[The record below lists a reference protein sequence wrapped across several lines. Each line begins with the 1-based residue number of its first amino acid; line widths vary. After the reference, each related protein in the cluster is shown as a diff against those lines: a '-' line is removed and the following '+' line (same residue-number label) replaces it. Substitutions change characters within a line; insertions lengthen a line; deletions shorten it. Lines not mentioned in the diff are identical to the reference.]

1 MLFRSYCTAAIAA
14 MVMAAAP
21 SSPFA
26 AAASTD
32 AVEKNLR
39 GEAASA
45 NKHQPQNR
53 VLQEEEEFIF
63 LEADIQ
69 YEDGV
74 TAASRKLQGNSGNNP
89 NRPEHTMNVQD
100 IHGMIYE
107 IEAGSGDT
115 AGASSGATVTLPD
128 NAYMN
133 DKGKINL
140 GGGTLNKKEKKEK
153 RDLQE
158 DDSSTELRRHLATLG
173 TKTVVAVR
181 VIANGAAYNRADEAG
196 LSDDVFGTNGDAFNL
211 KTGYEGCSHGQLIIN
226 PGGGDKGINDGV
238 VTITV
243 STAATSGN
251 DVNMRNDITAAINAQ
266 FGVTNPTQ
274 IADHWMYC
282 LPPGVMNGIAYAF
295 INSWMSVY
303 SNEWCN
309 YPSGQ
314 IHELG
319 Q

>member
-1 MLFRSYCTAAIAA
+1 

-74 TAASRKLQGNSGNNP
+74 ATASRKLQGNSGNNNP

-274 IADHWMYC
+274 IAD
-282 LPPGVMNGIAYAF
+282 
-295 INSWMSVY
+295 
-303 SNEWCN
+303 
-309 YPSGQ
+309 Q
-314 IHELG
+314 
-319 Q
+319 

>member
-1 MLFRSYCTAAIAA
+1 MLFRSYCTAAAAIA

-39 GEAASA
+39 GEVASA

-53 VLQEEEEFIF
+53 VLQEPEEFIF
-63 LEADIQ
+63 LEADIDIQ
-69 YEDGV
+69 YDEVG
-74 TAASRKLQGNSGNNP
+74 P
-89 NRPEHTMNVQD
+89 NTNTPEHTINVQD

-115 AGASSGATVTLPD
+115 AGASSGDTVTLPD
-128 NAYMN
+128 SAFMN

-140 GGGTLNKKEKKEK
+140 GGGTLNKKEK

-158 DDSSTELRRHLATLG
+158 DDSSIELRRHLATLG

-196 LSDDVFGTNGDAFNL
+196 LSDDVFGTSGDAFNL
-211 KTGYEGCSHGQLIIN
+211 KTGYEGCSH
-226 PGGGDKGINDGV
+226 
-238 VTITV
+238 
-243 STAATSGN
+243 
-251 DVNMRNDITAAINAQ
+251 
-266 FGVTNPTQ
+266 
-274 IADHWMYC
+274 
-282 LPPGVMNGIAYAF
+282 
-295 INSWMSVY
+295 
-303 SNEWCN
+303 
-309 YPSGQ
+309 
-314 IHELG
+314 
-319 Q
+319 